1 MSFLK
6 KHKNE
11 KHISLHT
18 IAFQIEHL
26 DILHLPLQQLRSALV
41 NFFIGSNSYL
51 QIMNRRQF
59 YDHLVDVVSVDT
71 DTNSKVI
78 KPPPESCISKTF
90 RIICTASPPP
100 YYTEYRNKDIDGIQ
114 VTADFIHSTR
124 ARYGYS
130 RRPNTV
136 LRVSTV
142 SRMSE
147 YSEVNND
154 DEEKLSKMLRE
165 SSSRASIA
173 KSPVLRS
180 LRYRA
185 SSVST
190 TKVKNKKLGSL
201 SSKIVP
207 IETGHSGLEE
217 PMQTD
222 V

>member
-1 MSFLK
+1 MK

-26 DILHLPLQQLRSALV
+26 DILHLPLQQLRSSLV

-71 DTNSKVI
+71 DKNSKII
-78 KPPPESCISKTF
+78 KPPAEPCVSKAF
-90 RIICTASPPP
+90 RVVCTASPPP

-130 RRPNTV
+130 KRPNTI
-136 LRVSTV
+136 LRASTM
-142 SRMSE
+142 SRTSE

-185 SSVST
+185 SSIST
-190 TKVKNKKLGSL
+190 TKVKNKKLGASNL
-201 SSKIVP
+201 KITP
-207 IETGHSGLEE
+207 IDTSHSGLEE
-217 PMQTD
+217 PVQTD